1 MNLVKNISLLVVSI
15 IVMASCADGKKKE
28 TDVIDETEIDT
39 TEVIIEES
47 EMVGGETI
55 LDVTMMNESFK
66 TFVNT
71 MRMAGILE
79 TLAQKGPFTVFAP
92 TNDAFLKLPT
102 NTVELLL
109 KPESNEKL
117 KSILNYHVISGKFVA
132 AAVID
137 EINKNN
143 GIFSI
148 TTIQGDKID
157 FSMEDGKVILTDSSG
172 NASVVT
178 MPDLDASNGVIH
190 GIDSVLMPK

>member
-1 MNLVKNISLLVVSI
+1 MNLVKKISLLVI
-15 IVMASCADGKKKE
+15 TIVFMVSCADGKKKE
-28 TDVIDETEIDT
+28 TEVIEETEADT
-39 TEVIIEES
+39 TEVLIEEP

-55 LDVTMMNESFK
+55 LDVAMMNENFK
-66 TFVNT
+66 TFVNS

-102 NTVELLL
+102 NTVALLL

-117 KSILNYHVISGKFVA
+117 KSILTYHVISGKFVA
-132 AAVID
+132 AAIID
-137 EINKNN
+137 EIDKNN

-148 TTIQGDKID
+148 TTIQGDKINL
-157 FSMEDGKVILTDSSG
+157 SIEEGKVVLTDSSG
-172 NASVVT
+172 NSSTVT
-178 MPDLDASNGVIH
+178 MPDLEASNGVIH